1 MKAELSLTSQTP
13 LRAVLE
19 QAAEALTAAG
29 IDSARLDAEL
39 LMAAALDSDR
49 IKVFASA
56 VELSTGTL
64 LRYQGLIARRAAR
77 EPLAYIV
84 GRKEFFSLELE
95 VNPAVLIPRP
105 ETEDVVA
112 AALEAAAR
120 RRDCSILDLGTGSGA
135 VALAIAAGS
144 SRTRIVAT
152 DVSEQALEVARRN
165 AVRLGLDDRIE
176 FRRSDCWAALAISG
190 EGFRPEI
197 GGFDLVVSN
206 PPYIENRELD
216 RLQPEI
222 ARFEPRVALAGG
234 IDGLDF
240 YRRIC
245 FDLRSYLKPGGE
257 LIVEV
262 GAGQAESVAALCRA
276 GGCAET
282 AVINDLAGCRAEGR
296 GGCFFEDF
304 LVAPLD

>member
-1 MKAELSLTSQTP
+1 MKAELSQASRTP

-19 QAAEALTAAG
+19 RAAEALTAAG

-49 IKVFASA
+49 IKVLAGA
-56 VELSTGTL
+56 VELSRGTL
-64 LRYQGLIARRAAR
+64 LRYQGLIARRTAR

-105 ETEDVVA
+105 ETEVVVA
-112 AALEAAAR
+112 AALEAATR
-120 RRDCSILDLGTGSGA
+120 WPDCSILDLGTGSGA
-135 VALAIAAGS
+135 IALAIAAGS
-144 SRTRIVAT
+144 SRTQIVAT

-165 AVRLGLDDRIE
+165 ALRLGLNERIE
-176 FRRSDCWAALAISG
+176 FRLGDCWAACASSNWG
-190 EGFRPEI
+190 SRPEI
-197 GGFDLVVSN
+197 RGFDLVVSN

-216 RLQPEI
+216 RLAPEI
-222 ARFEPRVALAGG
+222 ARFEPRLALAGG

-245 FDLRSYLKPGGE
+245 GGVRSYLKPGGE

-262 GAGQAESVAALCRA
+262 GAGQARPVVALCRA
-276 GGCAET
+276 AGCAET
-282 AVINDLAGCRAEGR
+282 VVINDLAGCQRVVRAR
-296 GGCFFEDF
+296 F
-304 LVAPLD
+304 A